1 MPQYLK
7 SNFQHSAFYLLYGKY
22 IYKLIHGTMVQW
34 LSQSKDVEGHK

>member
-7 SNFQHSAFYLLYGKY
+7 SNFQHNTFYLLYGKC

>member
-7 SNFQHSAFYLLYGKY
+7 SNFQHSTFYLLYGKY
-22 IYKLIHGTMVQW
+22 IYTLIHGTMVQW